1 MVKQKQSYDMVNSR
15 HKQLYQEGP
24 CPKTKP
30 FKVNTQL
37 FRWTGHSS
45 TEQQGFTSIKTRL
58 PAWRCVLNW
67 WHFCP
72 KSAFKSRVLIKTVT
86 TMKSGCEMA
95 DKHISF
101 HPIIYMWCRKEPFV
115 YSSSFYTSV
124 FCFQLYLHPSP
135 AVLTISHYQSCP
147 TLVLKTYS
155 VHLKAFISTKQETQG
170 MLGFWTTVTEQKSYS
185 RKRTQWKNKNNVWT
199 KKEMWE

>member
-1 MVKQKQSYDMVNSR
+1 MVKQKPSYDMVNSR
-15 HKQLYQEGP
+15 QKQLYQEGP

-37 FRWTGHSS
+37 FRWTGHS
-45 TEQQGFTSIKTRL
+45 TA

-72 KSAFKSRVLIKTVT
+72 KSLFKSRVLIKTVT
-86 TMKSGCEMA
+86 TVKSGCKMA

-101 HPIIYMWCRKEPFV
+101 HPIIYMWCRKAPFV
-115 YSSSFYTSV
+115 NSSSFYTSV
-124 FCFQLYLHPSP
+124 FCFQLYSHPSP

-147 TLVLKTYS
+147 TLVLKTY
-155 VHLKAFISTKQETQG
+155 FIVFIWRPLLVQ
-170 MLGFWTTVTEQKSYS
+170 S
-185 RKRTQWKNKNNVWT
+185 RKLRECWVFEPQ
-199 KKEMWE
+199 